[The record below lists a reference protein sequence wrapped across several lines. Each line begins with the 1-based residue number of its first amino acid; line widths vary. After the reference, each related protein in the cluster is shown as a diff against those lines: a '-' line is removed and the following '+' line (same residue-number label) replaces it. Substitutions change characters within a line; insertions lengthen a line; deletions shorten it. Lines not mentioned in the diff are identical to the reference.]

1 MNCAAMNLHTL
12 RLLPKLM
19 VRWRDPA
26 ATIGRA
32 DWLDRWLHHS
42 VHDPLFYFEL
52 VRALYSTPKS
62 IFSASIAALTI
73 IGISG
78 ALTGDTFYAYFFVGF
93 FIVGA
98 WRTGIILRYHR
109 SRHDTKDSR
118 SIKHWELGALL
129 GAWAFALLVGLT
141 GAYTLTA
148 HPGTDVEILISCCV
162 MGYIAGISSRNAS
175 RPLVTIGQISFTCLP
190 FTLALVL
197 RADIVHVSLAV
208 FIAVL
213 YVSTVVICRT
223 VFDNIVSRHD
233 AFRKIEIIAQRD
245 ALTKLWNRAAFLHL
259 LEQHLAIIGDTRNS
273 IGLIAIDLD
282 RFKDIND
289 TLGHPAGDAVL
300 REAADRI
307 RSAVRPGD
315 EISRIGGDE
324 FLIMLV
330 DADPSQVD
338 GTARRILAEFS
349 NPFTI
354 KMTHNLCGVSI
365 GYAIA
370 PRDGSTLDALLR
382 NADLAL
388 YEAKKRGRAQIV
400 PYTPAL
406 SHLYDNRVA
415 LEHDLQFALSN
426 GELELEYQPIVDP
439 RSGRAICCEALL
451 RWNHPQLGRITPSVF
466 IPIAEATGLIVP
478 IGTWV
483 LTTACAEATHWSTD
497 IKVAVNLSPVQFRRG
512 RELVDTVTNALAET
526 GLAASRLDLEVT
538 ETVLIDDS
546 VAALAILEELRGR
559 DVGVSLDD
567 FGTGFASLAYLN
579 DFPFSK
585 IKIDRKF
592 SQNIDQSSR
601 TSAIIKGIAQ
611 TTRDL
616 RIELVAEGVE
626 TEIQLERMRGFGI
639 NAIQGYLF
647 SRPLPVAQL
656 RRVIS
661 EPIFP
666 ALTEPARVVGAF
678 ERSRQR
684 RIAS

>member
-1 MNCAAMNLHTL
+1 MNLHIRRL
-12 RLLPKLM
+12 RRLM
-19 VRWRDPA
+19 ARRQSTA
-26 ATIGRA
+26 LKIGV
-32 DWLDRWLHHS
+32 LDRLDRA
-42 VHDPLFYFEL
+42 VPDQLFYFEL

-62 IFSASIAALTI
+62 IFSATIAALVI
-73 IGISG
+73 MGISG
-78 ALTGDTFYAYFFVGF
+78 VLTGDAFYANFFLGF
-93 FIVGA
+93 IIVGA
-98 WRTGIILRYHR
+98 WRSGLVLAYHR
-109 SRHDTKDSR
+109 TTHDATDTR
-118 SIKHWELGALL
+118 LIKRWELGALL
-129 GAWAFALLVGLT
+129 GAWGFAALVGLT
-141 GAYTLTA
+141 GAYTLTM

-175 RPLVTIGQISFTCLP
+175 RPLVTIGQISFTCVP
-190 FTLALVL
+190 FTLALL
-197 RADIVHVSLAV
+197 WRADIVHFSLAM
-208 FIAVL
+208 FIGVL
-213 YVSTVVICRT
+213 YVSTIVICRT

-233 AFRKIEIIAQRD
+233 AFRKIEVLAQRD

-259 LEQHLAIIGDTRNS
+259 LEQHLATIAGTRNS
-273 IGLIAIDLD
+273 LALIAIDLD

-289 TLGHPAGDAVL
+289 TLGHPAGDVVL
-300 REAADRI
+300 KEAADRI
-307 RSAVRPGD
+307 ASAVRPGD

-324 FLIMLV
+324 FLIMLADV
-330 DADPSQVD
+330 DPSEAD
-338 GTARRILAEFS
+338 ATARRILAEFS

-354 KMTHNLCGVSI
+354 KMTHNVCGASI

-370 PRDGSTLDALLR
+370 PTDGSTLDALLR

-400 PYTPAL
+400 AYTPAL
-406 SHLYDNRVA
+406 SHLYDSRVA
-415 LEHDLQFALSN
+415 LEHDLQFALPN
-426 GELELEYQPIVDP
+426 GELEIEYQPIVDP

-451 RWNHPQLGRITPSVF
+451 RWNHPELGRIAPSVF

-478 IGTWV
+478 IGTWI
-483 LTTACAEATHWSTD
+483 LTCACAEATRWSSD

-512 RELVDTVTNALAET
+512 REIVDIVMNALAET
-526 GLAASRLDLEVT
+526 GLAASRLDLEIT

-546 VAALAILEELRGR
+546 ATTLTILEELRSK

-592 SQNIDQSSR
+592 SQNIDQSPR
-601 TSAIIKGIAQ
+601 TTAIIKGIAQ

-626 TEIQLERMRGFGI
+626 TEVQLERMRNFGI

-647 SRPLPVAQL
+647 SKPLPAAQL

-661 EPIFP
+661 EPIFG
-666 ALTEPARVVGAF
+666 ALTQAKRAAETLERGAR
-678 ERSRQR
+678 RK
-684 RIAS
+684 IAS

>member
-1 MNCAAMNLHTL
+1 MNLHIRRL
-12 RLLPKLM
+12 RRLM
-19 VRWRDPA
+19 ARRQSTA
-26 ATIGRA
+26 LKIGV
-32 DWLDRWLHHS
+32 LDRLDRA
-42 VHDPLFYFEL
+42 VPDQLFYFEL

-62 IFSASIAALTI
+62 IFSATIAALVI

-78 ALTGDTFYAYFFVGF
+78 VLTGDAFYANFFLGF
-93 FIVGA
+93 IIVGA
-98 WRTGIILRYHR
+98 WRSGLVLAYHR
-109 SRHDTKDSR
+109 TTHDATDTR
-118 SIKHWELGALL
+118 LIKRWELGALL
-129 GAWAFALLVGLT
+129 GAWGFAALVGLT
-141 GAYTLTA
+141 GAYTLTM

-175 RPLVTIGQISFTCLP
+175 RPVVTIGQISFTCVP
-190 FTLALVL
+190 FILALIM
-197 RADIVHVSLAV
+197 RADIVHFSLAM
-208 FIAVL
+208 FIGVL
-213 YVSTVVICRT
+213 YVSTIVICRT

-233 AFRKIEIIAQRD
+233 AFRKIEVLAQRD

-259 LEQHLAIIGDTRNS
+259 LEQHLATIAGTRNS
-273 IGLIAIDLD
+273 LALIAIDLD

-289 TLGHPAGDAVL
+289 TLGHPAGDVVL
-300 REAADRI
+300 KEAADRI
-307 RSAVRPGD
+307 ASAVRPGD

-324 FLIMLV
+324 FLIMLADV
-330 DADPSQVD
+330 DPSEAD
-338 GTARRILAEFS
+338 ATARRILAEFS

-354 KMTHNLCGVSI
+354 KMTHNVCGASI

-370 PRDGSTLDALLR
+370 PTDGSTLDALLR

-400 PYTPAL
+400 AYTPAL
-406 SHLYDNRVA
+406 SHLYDSRVA
-415 LEHDLQFALSN
+415 LEHDLQFALPN
-426 GELELEYQPIVDP
+426 GELEIEYQPIVDP

-451 RWNHPQLGRITPSVF
+451 RWNHPELGRIAPSVF

-478 IGTWV
+478 IGTWI
-483 LTTACAEATHWSTD
+483 LTCACAEATRWSSD

-512 RELVDTVTNALAET
+512 REIVDIVMNALAET
-526 GLAASRLDLEVT
+526 GLAASRLDLEIT

-546 VAALAILEELRGR
+546 ATTLTILEELRSK

-592 SQNIDQSSR
+592 SQNIDQSPR
-601 TSAIIKGIAQ
+601 TTAIIKGIAQ

-626 TEIQLERMRGFGI
+626 TEVQLERMRNFGI

-647 SRPLPVAQL
+647 SKPLPAAQL
-656 RRVIS
+656 RRLIS
-661 EPIFP
+661 EPIFG
-666 ALTEPARVVGAF
+666 ALTQAKRAAETLERGAR
-678 ERSRQR
+678 RK
-684 RIAS
+684 IAS

>member
-1 MNCAAMNLHTL
+1 MNLHIPRLRTL
-12 RLLPKLM
+12 MARRQSTALK
-19 VRWRDPA
+19 
-26 ATIGRA
+26 IGV
-32 DWLDRWLHHS
+32 LDRLDRA
-42 VHDPLFYFEL
+42 VPDQLFYFEL

-62 IFSASIAALTI
+62 IFSATIAALVI

-78 ALTGDTFYAYFFVGF
+78 VLTGDTFYANFFLGF
-93 FIVGA
+93 IIVGA
-98 WRTGIILRYHR
+98 WRSGLVLAYHR
-109 SRHDTKDSR
+109 TTHDATDTR
-118 SIKHWELGALL
+118 LIKRWELGALL
-129 GAWAFALLVGLT
+129 GAWGFAALVGLT
-141 GAYTLTA
+141 GAYTLTM

-175 RPLVTIGQISFTCLP
+175 RPLVTIGQISFTCVP
-190 FTLALVL
+190 FTLALL
-197 RADIVHVSLAV
+197 WRADIVHVSLAM
-208 FIAVL
+208 FIGVL
-213 YVSTVVICRT
+213 YVSTIVICRT

-233 AFRKIEIIAQRD
+233 AFRKIEVLAQRD

-259 LEQHLAIIGDTRNS
+259 LEQHLATIAGTRNS
-273 IGLIAIDLD
+273 LALIAIDLD

-289 TLGHPAGDAVL
+289 TLGHPAGDVVL
-300 REAADRI
+300 KEAADRI
-307 RSAVRPGD
+307 ASAVRPGD

-324 FLIMLV
+324 FLIMLADV
-330 DADPSQVD
+330 DPAEADA
-338 GTARRILAEFS
+338 TARRILAEFS

-354 KMTHNLCGVSI
+354 KMTHNVCGASI

-370 PRDGSTLDALLR
+370 PTDGSTLDALLR

-400 PYTPAL
+400 AYTPAL
-406 SHLYDNRVA
+406 SHLYDSRVA
-415 LEHDLQFALSN
+415 LEHDLQFALPN
-426 GELELEYQPIVDP
+426 GELEIEYQPIVDP

-451 RWNHPQLGRITPSVF
+451 RWNHPELGRIAPSVF

-478 IGTWV
+478 IGTWI
-483 LTTACAEATHWSTD
+483 LTCACAEATRWSSD

-512 RELVDTVTNALAET
+512 REIVDIVMNALTET
-526 GLAASRLDLEVT
+526 GLAASRLDLEIT

-546 VAALAILEELRGR
+546 ATTLTILEELRGK

-592 SQNIDQSSR
+592 SQNIDQSPR
-601 TSAIIKGIAQ
+601 TTAIIKGIAQ

-616 RIELVAEGVE
+616 KIELVAEGVE
-626 TEIQLERMRGFGI
+626 TEVQLERMRNFGI

-647 SRPLPVAQL
+647 SKPLPAAQL

-661 EPIFP
+661 EPIFG
-666 ALTEPARVVGAF
+666 ALSQPKRAAETLERGAR
-678 ERSRQR
+678 RK
-684 RIAS
+684 IAS

>member
-1 MNCAAMNLHTL
+1 MRIHAAKTMGFFDRLH
-12 RLLPKLM
+12 RP
-19 VRWRDPA
+19 VPDQ
-26 ATIGRA
+26 
-32 DWLDRWLHHS
+32 
-42 VHDPLFYFEL
+42 LFYFEL

-62 IFSASIAALTI
+62 ISSATIAALTI
-73 IGISG
+73 IAISG
-78 ALTGDTFYAYFFVGF
+78 ALTDDAFYGVFFLGF
-93 FIVGA
+93 VIVGA
-98 WRTGIILRYHR
+98 WRTGIVLLYQQTG
-109 SRHDTKDSR
+109 HDAKDAA
-118 SIKHWELGALL
+118 SIKRWELRALL
-129 GAWAFALLVGLT
+129 GAWVFAGLVGLT

-162 MGYIAGISSRNAS
+162 IGYIAGISSRNAS
-175 RPLVTIGQISFTCLP
+175 RPLVTIGQISFTCVP
-190 FTLALVL
+190 FTIALIL

-213 YVSTVVICRT
+213 YVSTIVICRT
-223 VFDNIVSRHD
+223 VFDNIVSRHE
-233 AFRKIEIIAQRD
+233 AFRKIEILAQRD
-245 ALTKLWNRAAFLHL
+245 ALTDLWNRAAFLQL
-259 LEQHLAIIGDTRNS
+259 LERQLATVAGTQDVLA
-273 IGLIAIDLD
+273 LIAIDLD

-289 TLGHPAGDAVL
+289 TLGHPVGDAVL
-300 REAADRI
+300 KEAANRI
-307 RSAVRPGD
+307 RSAVRQED

-324 FLIMLV
+324 FLVMLTG
-330 DADPSQVD
+330 ADPAEVGS
-338 GTARRILAEFS
+338 TARRILAKFS
-349 NPFTI
+349 DPFMVN
-354 KMTHNLCGVSI
+354 MTNSVCGASV
-365 GYAIA
+365 GYAVA
-370 PRDGSTLDALLR
+370 PVDGSTLDELLR

-388 YEAKKRGRAQIV
+388 YEAKKRGRGQIV
-400 PYTPAL
+400 HYTATL

-426 GELELEYQPIVDP
+426 GELEIEYQPIVDP

-451 RWNHPQLGRITPSVF
+451 RWHHPALGTIAPSDF
-466 IPIAEATGLIVP
+466 IPIGEATGLIVS

-483 LTTACAEATHWSTD
+483 LTSACAEATRWSSD

-512 RELVDTVTNALAET
+512 REIVDVVMAALRDT
-526 GLAASRLDLEVT
+526 GLPGHRLELEVT
-538 ETVLIDDS
+538 ETVLIEDS
-546 VAALAILEELRGR
+546 VTTLAILEELRSK
-559 DVGVSLDD
+559 DIGVSLDD

-592 SQNIDQSSR
+592 SQNIDQSPR

-626 TEIQLERMRGFGI
+626 TEVQLERMRNFGI

-647 SRPLPVAQL
+647 SKPLPVSQL

-666 ALTEPARVVGAF
+666 IRPVSKHVAGPL
-678 ERSRQR
+678 QR
-684 RIAS
+684 GRPRRAAS

>member
-1 MNCAAMNLHTL
+1 MARRQSTAL
-12 RLLPKLM
+12 K
-19 VRWRDPA
+19 
-26 ATIGRA
+26 IGV
-32 DWLDRWLHHS
+32 LDRLDRA
-42 VHDPLFYFEL
+42 VPDQLFYFEL

-62 IFSASIAALTI
+62 IFSATIAALVI

-78 ALTGDTFYAYFFVGF
+78 GLTGDAFYANFFLGF
-93 FIVGA
+93 IIVGA
-98 WRTGIILRYHR
+98 WRSGLVLAYHR
-109 SRHDTKDSR
+109 TTHDATDTR
-118 SIKHWELGALL
+118 LIKRWELGALL
-129 GAWAFALLVGLT
+129 GAWGFAALVGLT
-141 GAYTLTA
+141 GAYTLTM

-175 RPLVTIGQISFTCLP
+175 RPLVTIGQISFTCVP
-190 FTLALVL
+190 FTLALL
-197 RADIVHVSLAV
+197 WRADIVHVSLAM
-208 FIAVL
+208 FIGVL
-213 YVSTVVICRT
+213 YVSTIVICRT

-233 AFRKIEIIAQRD
+233 AFRKIEVLAQRD

-259 LEQHLAIIGDTRNS
+259 LEQHLATIAGTRNS
-273 IGLIAIDLD
+273 LALIAIDLD

-289 TLGHPAGDAVL
+289 TLGHPAGDVVL
-300 REAADRI
+300 KEAADRI
-307 RSAVRPGD
+307 ASAVRPGD

-324 FLIMLV
+324 FLIMLADV
-330 DADPSQVD
+330 DPAEADA
-338 GTARRILAEFS
+338 TARRILAEFS

-354 KMTHNLCGVSI
+354 KMTHNVCGASI

-370 PRDGSTLDALLR
+370 PTDGSTLDALLR

-400 PYTPAL
+400 AYTPAL
-406 SHLYDNRVA
+406 SHLYDSRVA
-415 LEHDLQFALSN
+415 LEHDLQFALPN
-426 GELELEYQPIVDP
+426 GELEIEYQPIVDP

-451 RWNHPQLGRITPSVF
+451 RWNHPELGRIAPSVF

-478 IGTWV
+478 IGTWI
-483 LTTACAEATHWSTD
+483 LTCACAEATRWSSD

-512 RELVDTVTNALAET
+512 REIVDIVMNALTET
-526 GLAASRLDLEVT
+526 GLAASRLDLEIT

-546 VAALAILEELRGR
+546 ATTLTILEELRGK

-592 SQNIDQSSR
+592 SQNIDQSPR
-601 TSAIIKGIAQ
+601 TTAIIKGIAQ

-616 RIELVAEGVE
+616 KIELVAEGVE
-626 TEIQLERMRGFGI
+626 TEVQLERMRNFGI

-647 SRPLPVAQL
+647 SKPLPAAQL

-661 EPIFP
+661 EPIFG
-666 ALTEPARVVGAF
+666 ALSQPKRAAETLERGAR
-678 ERSRQR
+678 RK
-684 RIAS
+684 IAS

>member
-1 MNCAAMNLHTL
+1 MNLHIPRLRTL
-12 RLLPKLM
+12 MARRQSTALK
-19 VRWRDPA
+19 
-26 ATIGRA
+26 IGV
-32 DWLDRWLHHS
+32 LDRLDRA
-42 VHDPLFYFEL
+42 VPDQLFYFEL

-62 IFSASIAALTI
+62 IFSATIAALVI

-78 ALTGDTFYAYFFVGF
+78 GLTGDAFYANFFLGF
-93 FIVGA
+93 IIVGA
-98 WRTGIILRYHR
+98 WRSGLVLAYHR
-109 SRHDTKDSR
+109 TTHDATDTR
-118 SIKHWELGALL
+118 LIKRWELGALL
-129 GAWAFALLVGLT
+129 GAWGFAALVGLT
-141 GAYTLTA
+141 GAYTLTM

-175 RPLVTIGQISFTCLP
+175 RPLVTIGQISFTCVP
-190 FTLALVL
+190 FTLALL
-197 RADIVHVSLAV
+197 WRADIVHVSLAM
-208 FIAVL
+208 FIGVL
-213 YVSTVVICRT
+213 YVSTIVICRT

-233 AFRKIEIIAQRD
+233 AFRKIEVLAQRD

-259 LEQHLAIIGDTRNS
+259 LEQHLATIAGTRNS
-273 IGLIAIDLD
+273 LALIAIDLD

-289 TLGHPAGDAVL
+289 TLGHPAGDVVL
-300 REAADRI
+300 KEAADRI
-307 RSAVRPGD
+307 ASAVRPGD

-324 FLIMLV
+324 FLIMLADV
-330 DADPSQVD
+330 DPAEADA
-338 GTARRILAEFS
+338 TARRILAEFS

-354 KMTHNLCGVSI
+354 KMTHNVCGASI

-370 PRDGSTLDALLR
+370 PTDGSTLDALLR

-400 PYTPAL
+400 AYTPAL
-406 SHLYDNRVA
+406 SHLYDSRVA
-415 LEHDLQFALSN
+415 LEHDLQFALPN
-426 GELELEYQPIVDP
+426 GELEIEYQPIVDP

-451 RWNHPQLGRITPSVF
+451 RWNHPELGRIAPSVF

-478 IGTWV
+478 IGTWI
-483 LTTACAEATHWSTD
+483 LTCACAEATRWSSD

-512 RELVDTVTNALAET
+512 REIVDIVMNALTET
-526 GLAASRLDLEVT
+526 GLAASRLDLEIT

-546 VAALAILEELRGR
+546 ATTLTILEELRGK

-592 SQNIDQSSR
+592 SQNIDQSPR
-601 TSAIIKGIAQ
+601 TTAIIKGIAQ

-616 RIELVAEGVE
+616 KIELVAEGVE
-626 TEIQLERMRGFGI
+626 TEVQLERMRNFGI

-647 SRPLPVAQL
+647 SKPLPAAQL

-661 EPIFP
+661 EPIFG
-666 ALTEPARVVGAF
+666 ALSQAKRAAETLERGAR
-678 ERSRQR
+678 RK
-684 RIAS
+684 IAS

>member
-1 MNCAAMNLHTL
+1 MARRQSTAL
-12 RLLPKLM
+12 K
-19 VRWRDPA
+19 
-26 ATIGRA
+26 IGV
-32 DWLDRWLHHS
+32 LDRLDRA
-42 VHDPLFYFEL
+42 VPDQLFYFEL

-62 IFSASIAALTI
+62 IFSATIAALVI

-78 ALTGDTFYAYFFVGF
+78 VLTGDAFYANFFLGF
-93 FIVGA
+93 IIVGA
-98 WRTGIILRYHR
+98 WRSGLVLAYHR
-109 SRHDTKDSR
+109 TTHDATDTR
-118 SIKHWELGALL
+118 LIKRWELGALL
-129 GAWAFALLVGLT
+129 GAWGFAALVGLT
-141 GAYTLTA
+141 GAYTLTM

-175 RPLVTIGQISFTCLP
+175 RPLVTIGQISFTCVP
-190 FTLALVL
+190 FTLALL
-197 RADIVHVSLAV
+197 WRADIVHVSLAM
-208 FIAVL
+208 FIGVL
-213 YVSTVVICRT
+213 YVSTIVICRT

-233 AFRKIEIIAQRD
+233 AFRKIEVLAQRD

-259 LEQHLAIIGDTRNS
+259 LEQHLATIAGTRNS
-273 IGLIAIDLD
+273 LALIAIDLD
-282 RFKDIND
+282 QFKDIND
-289 TLGHPAGDAVL
+289 TLGHPAGDVVL
-300 REAADRI
+300 KEAADRI
-307 RSAVRPGD
+307 ASAVRPGD

-324 FLIMLV
+324 FLIMLADV
-330 DADPSQVD
+330 DPSEAD
-338 GTARRILAEFS
+338 ATARRILAEFS

-354 KMTHNLCGVSI
+354 KMTHNVCGASI

-370 PRDGSTLDALLR
+370 PTDGSTLDALLR

-400 PYTPAL
+400 AYTPAL
-406 SHLYDNRVA
+406 SHLYDSRVA
-415 LEHDLQFALSN
+415 LEHDLQFALPN
-426 GELELEYQPIVDP
+426 GELEIEYQPIVDP

-451 RWNHPQLGRITPSVF
+451 RWNHPELGRIAPSVF

-478 IGTWV
+478 IGTWI
-483 LTTACAEATHWSTD
+483 LTCACAEATRWSSD

-512 RELVDTVTNALAET
+512 REIVDIVMNALAET
-526 GLAASRLDLEVT
+526 GLAASRLDLEIT

-546 VAALAILEELRGR
+546 ATTLTILEELRSK

-592 SQNIDQSSR
+592 SQNIDQSPR
-601 TSAIIKGIAQ
+601 TTAIIKGIAQ

-626 TEIQLERMRGFGI
+626 TEVQLERMRNFGI

-647 SRPLPVAQL
+647 SKPLPAAQL

-661 EPIFP
+661 EPIFG
-666 ALTEPARVVGAF
+666 ALTQAKRAAETLERGAR
-678 ERSRQR
+678 RK
-684 RIAS
+684 IAS

>member
-1 MNCAAMNLHTL
+1 MARRQSTAL
-12 RLLPKLM
+12 K
-19 VRWRDPA
+19 
-26 ATIGRA
+26 IGV
-32 DWLDRWLHHS
+32 LDRLDRA
-42 VHDPLFYFEL
+42 VPDQLFYFEL

-62 IFSASIAALTI
+62 IFSATIAALVI

-78 ALTGDTFYAYFFVGF
+78 GLTGDAFYANFFLGF
-93 FIVGA
+93 IIVGA
-98 WRTGIILRYHR
+98 WRSGLVLAYHR
-109 SRHDTKDSR
+109 TTHDATDTR
-118 SIKHWELGALL
+118 LIKRWELGALL
-129 GAWAFALLVGLT
+129 GAWGFAALVGLT
-141 GAYTLTA
+141 GAYTLTM

-175 RPLVTIGQISFTCLP
+175 RPLVTIGQISFTCVP
-190 FTLALVL
+190 FTLALL
-197 RADIVHVSLAV
+197 WRADIVHVSLAM
-208 FIAVL
+208 FIGVL
-213 YVSTVVICRT
+213 YVSTIVICRT

-233 AFRKIEIIAQRD
+233 AFRKIEVLAQRD

-259 LEQHLAIIGDTRNS
+259 LEQHLATIAGTRNS
-273 IGLIAIDLD
+273 LALIAIDLD

-289 TLGHPAGDAVL
+289 TLGHPAGDVVL
-300 REAADRI
+300 KEAADRI
-307 RSAVRPGD
+307 ASAVRPGD

-324 FLIMLV
+324 FLIMLADV
-330 DADPSQVD
+330 DPAEADA
-338 GTARRILAEFS
+338 TARRILAEFS

-354 KMTHNLCGVSI
+354 KMTHNVCGASI

-370 PRDGSTLDALLR
+370 PTDGSTLDALLR

-400 PYTPAL
+400 AYTPAL
-406 SHLYDNRVA
+406 SHLYDSRVA
-415 LEHDLQFALSN
+415 LEHDLQFALPN
-426 GELELEYQPIVDP
+426 GELEIEYQPIVDP

-451 RWNHPQLGRITPSVF
+451 RWNHPELGRIAPSVF

-478 IGTWV
+478 IGTWI
-483 LTTACAEATHWSTD
+483 LTCACAEATRWSSD

-512 RELVDTVTNALAET
+512 REIVDIVMNALTET
-526 GLAASRLDLEVT
+526 GLAASRLDLEIT

-546 VAALAILEELRGR
+546 ATTLTILEELRGK

-592 SQNIDQSSR
+592 SQNIDQSPR
-601 TSAIIKGIAQ
+601 TTAIIKGIAQ

-616 RIELVAEGVE
+616 KIELVAEGVE
-626 TEIQLERMRGFGI
+626 TEVQLERMRNFGI

-647 SRPLPVAQL
+647 SKPLPAAQL

-661 EPIFP
+661 EPIFW
-666 ALTEPARVVGAF
+666 ALSQPKRAAETLERGAR
-678 ERSRQR
+678 RK
-684 RIAS
+684 IAS

>member
-1 MNCAAMNLHTL
+1 MNLHIPRLRTL
-12 RLLPKLM
+12 MARRQSTALK
-19 VRWRDPA
+19 
-26 ATIGRA
+26 IGV
-32 DWLDRWLHHS
+32 LDRLDRA
-42 VHDPLFYFEL
+42 VPDQLFYFEL

-62 IFSASIAALTI
+62 IFSATIAALVI

-78 ALTGDTFYAYFFVGF
+78 GLTGDAFYANFFLGF
-93 FIVGA
+93 IIVGA
-98 WRTGIILRYHR
+98 WRSGLVLAYHR
-109 SRHDTKDSR
+109 TTHDATDTR
-118 SIKHWELGALL
+118 LIKRWELGALL
-129 GAWAFALLVGLT
+129 GAWGFAALVGLT
-141 GAYTLTA
+141 GAYTLTM

-175 RPLVTIGQISFTCLP
+175 RPLVTIGQISFTCVP
-190 FTLALVL
+190 FTLALL
-197 RADIVHVSLAV
+197 WRADIVHVSLAM
-208 FIAVL
+208 FIGVL
-213 YVSTVVICRT
+213 YVSTIVICRT

-233 AFRKIEIIAQRD
+233 AFRKIEVLAQRD

-259 LEQHLAIIGDTRNS
+259 LEQHLATIAGTRNS
-273 IGLIAIDLD
+273 LALIAIDLD

-289 TLGHPAGDAVL
+289 TLGHPAGDVVL
-300 REAADRI
+300 KEAADRI
-307 RSAVRPGD
+307 ASAVRPSD

-324 FLIMLV
+324 FLIMLADV
-330 DADPSQVD
+330 DPSEAD
-338 GTARRILAEFS
+338 ATARRILAEFS

-354 KMTHNLCGVSI
+354 KMTHNVCGASI

-370 PRDGSTLDALLR
+370 PTDGSTLDALLR

-400 PYTPAL
+400 AYTPAL
-406 SHLYDNRVA
+406 SHLYDSRVA
-415 LEHDLQFALSN
+415 LEHDLQFALPN
-426 GELELEYQPIVDP
+426 GELEIEYQPIVDP

-451 RWNHPQLGRITPSVF
+451 RWNHPELGRIAPSVF

-478 IGTWV
+478 IGTWI
-483 LTTACAEATHWSTD
+483 LTCACAEATRWSSD

-512 RELVDTVTNALAET
+512 REIVDIVMNALTET
-526 GLAASRLDLEVT
+526 GLAASRLDLEIT

-546 VAALAILEELRGR
+546 ATTLTILEELRGK

-592 SQNIDQSSR
+592 SQNIDQSPR
-601 TSAIIKGIAQ
+601 TTAIIKGIAQ

-616 RIELVAEGVE
+616 KIELVAEGVE
-626 TEIQLERMRGFGI
+626 TEVQLERMRNFGI

-647 SRPLPVAQL
+647 SKPLPAAQL

-661 EPIFP
+661 EPIFG
-666 ALTEPARVVGAF
+666 ALSQPKRAAETLERGAR
-678 ERSRQR
+678 RK
-684 RIAS
+684 IAS

>member
-1 MNCAAMNLHTL
+1 MNLHIPRLRTL
-12 RLLPKLM
+12 MARRQSTALK
-19 VRWRDPA
+19 
-26 ATIGRA
+26 IGV
-32 DWLDRWLHHS
+32 LDRLDRA
-42 VHDPLFYFEL
+42 VPDQLFYFEL

-62 IFSASIAALTI
+62 IFSATIAALVI

-78 ALTGDTFYAYFFVGF
+78 VLTGDTFYANFFLGF
-93 FIVGA
+93 IIVGA
-98 WRTGIILRYHR
+98 WRSGLVLAYHR
-109 SRHDTKDSR
+109 TTHDATDTR
-118 SIKHWELGALL
+118 LIKRWELGALL
-129 GAWAFALLVGLT
+129 GAWGFAALVGLT
-141 GAYTLTA
+141 GAYTLTI

-175 RPLVTIGQISFTCLP
+175 RPLVTIGQISFTCVP
-190 FTLALVL
+190 FTLALL
-197 RADIVHVSLAV
+197 WRADIVHVSLAM
-208 FIAVL
+208 FIGVL
-213 YVSTVVICRT
+213 YVSTIVICRT

-233 AFRKIEIIAQRD
+233 AFRKIEVLAQRD

-259 LEQHLAIIGDTRNS
+259 LEQHLATIAGTRNS
-273 IGLIAIDLD
+273 LALIAIDLD

-289 TLGHPAGDAVL
+289 TLGHPAGDVVL
-300 REAADRI
+300 KEAADRI
-307 RSAVRPGD
+307 ASAVRPGD

-324 FLIMLV
+324 FLIMLADV
-330 DADPSQVD
+330 DPAEADA
-338 GTARRILAEFS
+338 TARRILAEFS

-354 KMTHNLCGVSI
+354 KMTHNVCGASI

-370 PRDGSTLDALLR
+370 PTDGSTLDALLR

-400 PYTPAL
+400 AYTPAL
-406 SHLYDNRVA
+406 SHLYDSRVA
-415 LEHDLQFALSN
+415 LEHDLQFALPN
-426 GELELEYQPIVDP
+426 GELEIEYQPIVDP

-451 RWNHPQLGRITPSVF
+451 RWNHPELGRIAPSVF

-478 IGTWV
+478 IGTWI
-483 LTTACAEATHWSTD
+483 LTCACAEATRWNSD

-512 RELVDTVTNALAET
+512 REIVDIVMNALTET
-526 GLAASRLDLEVT
+526 GLAASRLDLEIT

-546 VAALAILEELRGR
+546 ATTLTILEELRGK

-592 SQNIDQSSR
+592 SQNIDQSPR
-601 TSAIIKGIAQ
+601 TTAIIKGIAQ

-616 RIELVAEGVE
+616 KIELVAEGVE
-626 TEIQLERMRGFGI
+626 TEVQLERMRNFGI

-647 SRPLPVAQL
+647 SKPLPAAQL

-661 EPIFP
+661 EPIFG
-666 ALTEPARVVGAF
+666 ALSQPKRAAETLERGAR
-678 ERSRQR
+678 RK
-684 RIAS
+684 IAS

>member
-1 MNCAAMNLHTL
+1 MWIHAAKKTGFFDRLH
-12 RLLPKLM
+12 RP
-19 VRWRDPA
+19 VPDQ
-26 ATIGRA
+26 
-32 DWLDRWLHHS
+32 
-42 VHDPLFYFEL
+42 LFYFEL

-62 IFSASIAALTI
+62 IFSATIAALTI
-73 IGISG
+73 IAISS
-78 ALTGDTFYAYFFVGF
+78 ALTDDAFYGVFFLGF
-93 FIVGA
+93 MVVGA
-98 WRTGIILRYHR
+98 WRTGIVLLYQHT
-109 SRHDTKDSR
+109 RHDTEDMA
-118 SIKHWELGALL
+118 SIKRWELRALL
-129 GAWAFALLVGLT
+129 GAWVFAGLVGLT

-162 MGYIAGISSRNAS
+162 IGYIAGISSRNAS
-175 RPLVTIGQISFTCLP
+175 RPLVTIGQISFTCIP
-190 FTLALVL
+190 FTIALIF
-197 RADIVHVSLAV
+197 RADVVHVSLAI
-208 FIAVL
+208 FIGVL
-213 YVSTVVICRT
+213 YVSTIVICRT
-223 VFDNIVSRHD
+223 VFDNIVSRHE
-233 AFRKIEIIAQRD
+233 AFRKIEILAQRD
-245 ALTKLWNRAAFLHL
+245 ALTDLWNRAAFLHL
-259 LEQHLAIIGDTRNS
+259 LEQQIETVSGTQNILA
-273 IGLIAIDLD
+273 LIAIDLD

-300 REAADRI
+300 KEAADRI
-307 RSAVRPGD
+307 RSAVGPED

-324 FLIMLV
+324 FLVMLTGA
-330 DADPSQVD
+330 DAAEV
-338 GTARRILAEFS
+338 GRTARRILAKFS
-349 NPFTI
+349 DPFMVN
-354 KMTHNLCGVSI
+354 MTNNICGASV

-370 PRDGSTLDALLR
+370 PMDGSTLDELLR

-388 YEAKKRGRAQIV
+388 YEAKKRGRGQIV
-400 PYTPAL
+400 RYTATL

-426 GELELEYQPIVDP
+426 GELEIEYQPIVDP

-451 RWNHPQLGRITPSVF
+451 RWHHPALGTIAPSDF

-483 LTTACAEATHWSTD
+483 LTSACAEATRWNAD

-512 RELVDTVTNALAET
+512 REIVDVVMTVLRDT
-526 GLAASRLDLEVT
+526 GLPAHRLELEVT
-538 ETVLIDDS
+538 ETVLIEDS
-546 VAALAILEELRGR
+546 AATLSILEELRSN
-559 DVGVSLDD
+559 DIGVSLDD

-592 SQNIDQSSR
+592 SQNIDQSPR

-626 TEIQLERMRGFGI
+626 TEVQLERMRNFGI

-647 SRPLPVAQL
+647 SKPLPVGQL

-666 ALTEPARVVGAF
+666 ILAKPKHAASSLEQGRP
-678 ERSRQR
+678 R
-684 RIAS
+684 RAAS

>member
-1 MNCAAMNLHTL
+1 MRIHATKKTGFFDRLH
-12 RLLPKLM
+12 RP
-19 VRWRDPA
+19 VPDQ
-26 ATIGRA
+26 
-32 DWLDRWLHHS
+32 
-42 VHDPLFYFEL
+42 LFYFEL

-62 IFSASIAALTI
+62 IFSATIAALTI
-73 IGISG
+73 IAISG
-78 ALTGDTFYAYFFVGF
+78 ALTGDAFYGYFFLGF
-93 FIVGA
+93 MIVGA
-98 WRTGIILRYHR
+98 WRTGIVLLYHR
-109 SRHDTKDSR
+109 THHDTKDTA
-118 SIKHWELGALL
+118 SIQRWELRALL
-129 GAWAFALLVGLT
+129 GAWVFAGLVGLT

-175 RPLVTIGQISFTCLP
+175 RPLVTVGQISFTCVP
-190 FTLALVL
+190 FTIALIF
-197 RADIVHVSLAV
+197 RADIVHVSLAI
-208 FIAVL
+208 FIVVL
-213 YVSTVVICRT
+213 YVSTIVICRT
-223 VFDNIVSRHD
+223 VFDNIVSRHE

-245 ALTKLWNRAAFLHL
+245 ALTDLWNRAAFLHL
-259 LEQHLAIIGDTRNS
+259 LDQQLAIVSRTQNIL
-273 IGLIAIDLD
+273 GLIAIDLD

-300 REAADRI
+300 KEAADRI
-307 RSAVRPGD
+307 RSAVRPED

-324 FLIMLV
+324 FLVMLTG
-330 DADPSQVD
+330 ADPAEVGSAAQ
-338 GTARRILAEFS
+338 RILAKFS
-349 NPFTI
+349 DPF
-354 KMTHNLCGVSI
+354 MVNLTNNICGASV

-370 PRDGSTLDALLR
+370 PMDGSTLDELLR

-388 YEAKKRGRAQIV
+388 YEAKKRGRGQIV
-400 PYTPAL
+400 RHTATL

-415 LEHDLQFALSN
+415 LEHDLQMALSN
-426 GELELEYQPIVDP
+426 GEFEIEYQPIVDP

-451 RWNHPQLGRITPSVF
+451 RWRHPELGTIAPSDF

-483 LTTACAEATHWSTD
+483 LTSACAEATRWSAD

-512 RELVDTVTNALAET
+512 REIVDTVMTVLRET
-526 GLAASRLDLEVT
+526 GLPAHRLDLEVT
-538 ETVLIDDS
+538 ETVLIEDS
-546 VAALAILEELRGR
+546 ATTLLILEELRSK
-559 DVGVSLDD
+559 DIGVSLDD

-592 SQNIDQSSR
+592 SQNIDQSPR

-626 TEIQLERMRGFGI
+626 TEAQLERMRNFGI

-647 SRPLPVAQL
+647 SKPLPVRQL
-656 RRVIS
+656 RRVIN
-661 EPIFP
+661 EPFFP
-666 ALTEPARVVGAF
+666 ILAEPKHAA
-678 ERSRQR
+678 SSLDQR
-684 RIAS
+684 GPRRAVS

>member
-1 MNCAAMNLHTL
+1 MGIHAAKKT
-12 RLLPKLM
+12 
-19 VRWRDPA
+19 
-26 ATIGRA
+26 GF
-32 DWLDRWLHHS
+32 LDRLHRP
-42 VHDPLFYFEL
+42 VPDQLFYFEL

-62 IFSASIAALTI
+62 ISSATIAALSI
-73 IGISG
+73 IAISG
-78 ALTGDTFYAYFFVGF
+78 ALTDDAFYGVFFLGF
-93 FIVGA
+93 MIVGA
-98 WRTGIILRYHR
+98 WRAGIVLLYQHA
-109 SRHDTKDSR
+109 SHDTKDAA
-118 SIKHWELGALL
+118 SIKRWELRALL
-129 GAWAFALLVGLT
+129 GAWVFAGLVGLT

-162 MGYIAGISSRNAS
+162 IGYIAGISSRNAS
-175 RPLVTIGQISFTCLP
+175 RPLVTIGQISFTCVP
-190 FTLALVL
+190 FTIALII
-197 RADIVHVSLAV
+197 RADIVHVSLAI

-213 YVSTVVICRT
+213 YVSTIVICRT
-223 VFDNIVSRHD
+223 VFDNIVSRHE
-233 AFRKIEIIAQRD
+233 AFRRIEILAQRD
-245 ALTKLWNRAAFLHL
+245 ALTDLWNRAAFLHL
-259 LEQHLAIIGDTRNS
+259 LEQRIATVAGTQDILA
-273 IGLIAIDLD
+273 LIAIDLD

-289 TLGHPAGDAVL
+289 TLGHPVGDAVL
-300 REAADRI
+300 KEAADRI

-324 FLIMLV
+324 FLVMLTG
-330 DADPSQVD
+330 ADPAEVGS
-338 GTARRILAEFS
+338 TARRILAKFS
-349 NPFTI
+349 DPFMVN
-354 KMTHNLCGVSI
+354 MTNSVCGASV

-370 PRDGSTLDALLR
+370 PMDGSTLDELLR

-388 YEAKKRGRAQIV
+388 YEAKKRGRGQIV
-400 PYTPAL
+400 HYTATL

-426 GELELEYQPIVDP
+426 GELEIEYQPIVDP

-451 RWNHPQLGRITPSVF
+451 RWHHPALGTIAPSDF
-466 IPIAEATGLIVP
+466 IPIGEATGLIVS

-483 LTTACAEATHWSTD
+483 LTSACAEATRWNSD

-512 RELVDTVTNALAET
+512 REIVDVVMTALRDT
-526 GLAASRLDLEVT
+526 GLPGHRLELEVT
-538 ETVLIDDS
+538 ETVLIEDS
-546 VAALAILEELRGR
+546 VTTLAILEELRSK
-559 DVGVSLDD
+559 DIGVSLDD

-592 SQNIDQSSR
+592 SQNIDQSPR

-626 TEIQLERMRGFGI
+626 TEVQLERMRNFGI

-647 SRPLPVAQL
+647 SKPLPVSQL

-666 ALTEPARVVGAF
+666 IRPVSKHVAGPL
-678 ERSRQR
+678 QR
-684 RIAS
+684 GRPRRAAS

>member
-1 MNCAAMNLHTL
+1 MARRQSTAL
-12 RLLPKLM
+12 K
-19 VRWRDPA
+19 
-26 ATIGRA
+26 IGV
-32 DWLDRWLHHS
+32 LDRLDRA
-42 VHDPLFYFEL
+42 VPDQLFYFEL

-62 IFSASIAALTI
+62 IFSATIAALVI

-78 ALTGDTFYAYFFVGF
+78 VLTGDAFYANFFLGF
-93 FIVGA
+93 IIVGA
-98 WRTGIILRYHR
+98 WRSGLVLAYHR
-109 SRHDTKDSR
+109 TTHDATDTR
-118 SIKHWELGALL
+118 LIKRWELGALL
-129 GAWAFALLVGLT
+129 GAWGFAALVGLT
-141 GAYTLTA
+141 GAYTLTM

-175 RPLVTIGQISFTCLP
+175 RPLVTIGQISFTCVP
-190 FTLALVL
+190 FTLALL
-197 RADIVHVSLAV
+197 WRADIVHFSLAM
-208 FIAVL
+208 FIGVL
-213 YVSTVVICRT
+213 YVSTIVICRT

-233 AFRKIEIIAQRD
+233 AFRKIEVLAQRD

-259 LEQHLAIIGDTRNS
+259 LEQHLATIAGTRNS
-273 IGLIAIDLD
+273 LALIAIDLD

-289 TLGHPAGDAVL
+289 TLGHPAGDVVL
-300 REAADRI
+300 KEAADRI
-307 RSAVRPGD
+307 ASAVRPGD

-324 FLIMLV
+324 FLIMLADV
-330 DADPSQVD
+330 DPSEAD
-338 GTARRILAEFS
+338 ATARRILAEFS

-354 KMTHNLCGVSI
+354 KMTHNVCGASI

-370 PRDGSTLDALLR
+370 PTDGSTLDALLR

-400 PYTPAL
+400 AYTPAL
-406 SHLYDNRVA
+406 SHLYDSRVA
-415 LEHDLQFALSN
+415 LEHDPQFALPN
-426 GELELEYQPIVDP
+426 GELEIEYQPIVDP

-451 RWNHPQLGRITPSVF
+451 RWNHPELGRIAPSVF

-478 IGTWV
+478 IGTWI
-483 LTTACAEATHWSTD
+483 LTCACAEATRWSSD

-512 RELVDTVTNALAET
+512 REIVDIVMNALAET
-526 GLAASRLDLEVT
+526 GLAASRLDLEIT

-546 VAALAILEELRGR
+546 ATTLTILEELRSK

-592 SQNIDQSSR
+592 SQNIDQSPR
-601 TSAIIKGIAQ
+601 TTAIIKGIAQ

-626 TEIQLERMRGFGI
+626 TEVQLERMRNFGI

-647 SRPLPVAQL
+647 SKPLPAAQL

-661 EPIFP
+661 EPIFG
-666 ALTEPARVVGAF
+666 ALTQAKRAAETLERGAR
-678 ERSRQR
+678 RK
-684 RIAS
+684 IAS